1 LVESICQDPYRG
13 GPLLNNS
20 KNTSKLSLSVF
31 LILIYSSVLV
41 SCTESNDRN
50 KITIATVQ
58 VTQKEDN
65 KANGVPALTATP
77 HTGTPN
83 PGLEN
88 EIIST
93 EYILSKGEYIL
104 FSQNSQI
111 KALSEDNKI
120 FTILEELPIDTFVLG
135 IAFSR
140 DLSKIAYINFTNSES
155 IQFMELR
162 SNKRWSLN
170 IEKYCQGT
178 SPRVGSWSPDGNY
191 ISIICDQIYVVNVN
205 NGDVIQISNMDL
217 PTRFRSASW
226 SPDGKMIFYNFI
238 PDMSYG
244 KYTGF
249 EGQYLADVAI
259 NNNDQVEVGDTKF
272 WDFDTYSCNY
282 EWSSDGS
289 YLINGN
295 YPVIHA
301 FKLSDFGL
309 KSRLINI
316 EFEHNFDPDNMF
328 PELCVHWSPSSNE
341 IAFSH
346 GRVLA
351 KTSLMDG
358 KIENLVYSVDYIL
371 DWICYPG
378 EDENYC
384 KGKKENVVDFYFDIG
399 KRYII
404 TINGNNLN
412 LRAEPDMESAI
423 LEQLKTGEEI
433 TILDGPTHTEDGVWW
448 YVNEEKSG
456 IKGWIVENKDWI
468 EVLKD

>member
-1 LVESICQDPYRG
+1 M
-13 GPLLNNS
+13 NNS
-20 KNTSKLSLSVF
+20 KNTSKLSLYVF

-41 SCTESNDRN
+41 SCTKSNDRN
-50 KITIATVQ
+50 QITIPTVQ

-65 KANGVPALTATP
+65 KVNGVPALTKTP
-77 HTGTPN
+77 HIGTPN

-88 EIIST
+88 ESIST
-93 EYILSKGEYIL
+93 EYILPKGEYIL

-120 FTILEELPIDTFVLG
+120 FTILEELPQDTFP
-135 IAFSR
+135 AYFFFSR
-140 DLSKIAYINFTNSES
+140 DLSKIAYINLINSES
-155 IQFMELR
+155 IRFMELR
-162 SNKRWSLN
+162 SNKRWSLK
-170 IEKYCQGT
+170 IEKYCQGI
-178 SPRVGSWSPDGNY
+178 SPLIGSWSPDGNFV
-191 ISIICDQIYVVNVN
+191 SFICDQIYVVNVN
-205 NGDVIQISNMDL
+205 NDDVFQISNVDL

-238 PDMSYG
+238 PEISYG
-244 KYTGF
+244 NNTGF
-249 EGQYLADVAI
+249 EGFYLTNVAI
-259 NNNDQVEVGDTKF
+259 NKNDQIEVGETKF
-272 WDFDTYSCNY
+272 WNLWLSSTNY
-282 EWSSDGS
+282 EWSSNGEYIIS
-289 YLINGN
+289 GN

-316 EFEHNFDPDNMF
+316 EFEHNFDPNNMF

-358 KIENLVYSVDYIL
+358 KIEKLVYSVDYIL

-384 KGKKENVVDFYFDIG
+384 KGKKENIVDFYFDIG

-433 TILDGPTHTEDGVWW
+433 TILDGPTHTEDGIWW
-448 YVNEEKSG
+448 YVTGEKSG